1 MTPEK
6 KKENPFFALL
16 AFIGAIGALV
26 MLLSA
31 LFLEVV

>member
-1 MTPEK
+1 MK
-6 KKENPFFALL
+6 HLYDLL
-16 AFIGAIGALV
+16 GFLGAIGTLV

>member
-1 MTPEK
+1 MK
-6 KKENPFFALL
+6 HLYDLL
-16 AFIGAIGALV
+16 GFLGAIGALV